1 MSIFSTCNF
10 DILSESLKTVIGTHC
25 YNTYEELTCVLF
37 SFLPSSFTGI
47 ALTEES
53 KEQSFF
59 LFQKCS
65 FWNNTSGFCCIDFNE
80 FSLTTFLLKGATR
93 H

>member
-47 ALTEES
+47 ALTEKS

-59 LFQKCS
+59 FNFRS
-65 FWNNTSGFCCIDFNE
+65 VASGITHLDFAVLILTN
-80 FSLTTFLLKGATR
+80 SL
-93 H
+93 